1 MDKNILIAA
10 GGILALAGVALA
22 TRAIHRKVCERT
34 AVNVLKQ
41 QLANMTP
48 EEREAL
54 LAKLIGDTTVSISG

>member
-34 AVNVLKQ
+34 AVDVLKR
-41 QLANMTP
+41 QLAKMSQ

-54 LAKLIGDTTVSISG
+54 LGELLVKHYDKTEA